1 MDSMAERL
9 EQLLNDDSTIS
20 QIQQIISSLRESGGP
35 SQQTDA
41 QGSGEGINPAMMN
54 GLLAMLPTLTGTAKG
69 AEGDPN
75 VELLRAL
82 RPFLSKKRKK
92 RVNEAVKLM
101 KMKDMLPL
109 LQQSGI
115 LSGFLGGDEDE

>member
-9 EQLLNDDSTIS
+9 EQLLNDDNTIS
-20 QIQQIISSLRESGGP
+20 QIQQIISSLREGGGP

-41 QGSGEGINPAMMN
+41 QGSSEGINPAMMN

-69 AEGDPN
+69 AAGDPN

>member
-1 MDSMAERL
+1 
-9 EQLLNDDSTIS
+9 
-20 QIQQIISSLRESGGP
+20 
-35 SQQTDA
+35 
-41 QGSGEGINPAMMN
+41 
-54 GLLAMLPTLTGTAKG
+54 GTAKG